1 MVCAFHVSA
10 CAVTGWVHFGAL
22 LHAQAATGIWN
33 EPPLTQPTNPKHRN
47 PAAQVIFSS
56 GLMLSSFKRIDTRR
70 EGVMR
75 QIEAGNRWGAVRGA
89 GGCALTVCATE
100 AGRGA
105 DRAFD

>member
-1 MVCAFHVSA
+1 
-10 CAVTGWVHFGAL
+10 
-22 LHAQAATGIWN
+22 
-33 EPPLTQPTNPKHRN
+33 
-47 PAAQVIFSS
+47 
-56 GLMLSSFKRIDTRR
+56 MLSSFKRIDTRR